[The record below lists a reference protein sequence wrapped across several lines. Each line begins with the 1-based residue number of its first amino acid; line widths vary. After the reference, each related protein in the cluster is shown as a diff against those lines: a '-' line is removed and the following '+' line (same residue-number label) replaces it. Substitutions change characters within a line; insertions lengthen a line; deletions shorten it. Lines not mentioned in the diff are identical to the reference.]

1 MAARTSQHS
10 GGPLSLGLAVIRSSP
25 TPVIMLDADLM
36 VVAASTS
43 FCDAFGLSP
52 DRVAGGLMPSLG
64 AGEWRSPQLQILL
77 TATARSDVAV
87 DAYEMNL
94 DIPTR
99 GMRCVI
105 ISARRLVTD
114 EDNVRLLVG
123 VTDVTDA
130 RAADKLKDNL
140 LREKA
145 ILLQEVQHR
154 VANSLQIIASVLMQN
169 ARKVQSEETRVHLR
183 DAHSRVMSI
192 ATLQQQ
198 LAASRLGDVELRP
211 YLTQLC
217 CSIAAS
223 MIHHPERLTLDVV
236 GDDSATSG
244 DISVSLGLI
253 VTELVINALKHAYPA
268 ERGGRILVTYGS
280 DAQGWILSVC
290 DDGVGM
296 PDTPANTTPGL
307 GTSIIE
313 ALAHQL
319 NAAVKVKTGKGGTT
333 VSIVHVRSGPALLS
347 ERGAAQLST

>member
-1 MAARTSQHS
+1 MAARTPLHPE
-10 GGPLSLGLAVIRSSP
+10 GPLSLGLAVIRSSP
-25 TPVIMLDADLM
+25 TPVILLDADLM

-52 DRVAGGLMPSLG
+52 DRIAGALMPSLG
-64 AGEWRSPQLQILL
+64 SGEWGSPQLHILL
-77 TATARSDVAV
+77 MATARSDVAV

-94 DIPTR
+94 DAPHR
-99 GMRCVI
+99 GLRCVV
-105 ISARRLVTD
+105 ISARRLVTE
-114 EDNVRLLVG
+114 EDNVRLLVA
-123 VTDVTDA
+123 VTDVTEA

-169 ARKVQSEETRVHLR
+169 ARKVQSEETRLHLH

-198 LAASRLGDVELRP
+198 LAVSRLGDVEIRP

-217 CSIAAS
+217 RSIAAS
-223 MIHHPERLTLDVV
+223 MIHHPERLTLEVG

-253 VTELVINALKHAYPA
+253 VTELVINALKHGYPG

-296 PDTPANTTPGL
+296 PDSPANTTPGL

-319 NAAVKVKTGKGGTT
+319 DAAVKVETDKGGTT
-333 VSIVHVRSGPALLS
+333 VSIIHIRS
-347 ERGAAQLST
+347 RAAVIAGRAAV

>member
-1 MAARTSQHS
+1 MAARTPLHPE
-10 GGPLSLGLAVIRSSP
+10 GPLSLGLAVIRSSP
-25 TPVIMLDADLM
+25 TPVILLDADLM

-52 DRVAGGLMPSLG
+52 DRIAGALMPSLG
-64 AGEWRSPQLQILL
+64 SGEWGSPQLHILL
-77 TATARSDVAV
+77 MATARSDVAV

-94 DIPTR
+94 DAPHR
-99 GMRCVI
+99 GLRCVV
-105 ISARRLVTD
+105 ISARRLVTE
-114 EDNVRLLVG
+114 EDNVRLLVA
-123 VTDVTDA
+123 VTDVTEA

-169 ARKVQSEETRVHLR
+169 ARKVQSEETRLHLH

-198 LAASRLGDVELRP
+198 LAVSRLGDVEIRP

-217 CSIAAS
+217 RSIAAS
-223 MIHHPERLTLDVV
+223 MIHHPERLTLEVG

-253 VTELVINALKHAYPA
+253 VTELVINALKHGYPG

-296 PDTPANTTPGL
+296 PDSPANTTPGL

-319 NAAVKVKTGKGGTT
+319 DAAVKVETGKGGTT
-333 VSIVHVRSGPALLS
+333 VSIIHIRSNPAVIAG
-347 ERGAAQLST
+347 RAAV